1 MSSKTSLQNKSENQ
15 SRLTKQKEN
24 ENKYYL
30 FKDFKVPV
38 SQSDFLTQ
46 KEDESNKN
54 FGELDDVLTSMNKT
68 NKKMYYLKTVEKK
81 NIINKPFQNILDNI
95 YTIYNSNKNVNI
107 YDYMVNLET
116 QWETNDKLFLVFD
129 AIKNYCLL
137 ESIIKNNINNIS
149 EENILIIFRQI
160 LESVNILHENNIYGC
175 NLNLNSFIYDIESKR
190 IKLTDLGF
198 SKIFKSKRNIN
209 DSKLK
214 NGFEFSEYTSPEFIN
229 KMDDPQNINIQDK
242 IKNSYYD
249 IWQLGILFYKI
260 VTFGKSPYENAKNEE
275 LKKRILNKNIK
286 DSELNKCPPKIV
298 QIIDKM
304 LQKEPTDRYSVQ
316 QLLNIDCFKK
326 FKNTNEI
333 PLLIINFK
341 NDNKAINMNMVNKE
355 KEKIKDVKID
365 MSTFESKKTGAINEN
380 NQKNEKDIN
389 ANNKNL
395 LNNIMVQGNI
405 INDKNIIDKQEIYPE
420 GSVLPSFNKKFLN
433 RFNEI
438 DNDLV
443 IHLSNKLAL
452 LEKEYKNIDEIK
464 SAIYNI
470 TKYISEKI
478 KEKNIND
485 NKDIESFIEKYK
497 SLKSQGVGTLN
508 LFNELFKNKDDFSF
522 EKFKSLIQALLYEI
536 SNLDINYEHEKNLN
550 AISESKIKELE
561 EKNNELKSEYEE
573 KIKFYEEKIKIL
585 EEVIFNVDNTINN
598 KNDVINNNKLIYQA
612 LTNSIKDFTNVNMKL
627 KQNLE
632 ERISKFKENKKS
644 WLEDIIK
651 AKKDFRSEISYNLTK
666 TMEQPKLIVIGKGDN
681 KEILSKNKKD
691 DKIDELNG
699 KINEL
704 NNLINEQNSIT
715 EQQSN
720 SIKNLQNE
728 IQAKDKIIEELNQKI
743 NNLNNIKK

>member
-1 MSSKTSLQNKSENQ
+1 M
-15 SRLTKQKEN
+15 
-24 ENKYYL
+24 
-30 FKDFKVPV
+30 
-38 SQSDFLTQ
+38 
-46 KEDESNKN
+46 
-54 FGELDDVLTSMNKT
+54 
-68 NKKMYYLKTVEKK
+68 
-81 NIINKPFQNILDNI
+81 
-95 YTIYNSNKNVNI
+95 
-107 YDYMVNLET
+107 
-116 QWETNDKLFLVFD
+116 
-129 AIKNYCLL
+129 
-137 ESIIKNNINNIS
+137 
-149 EENILIIFRQI
+149 
-160 LESVNILHENNIYGC
+160 
-175 NLNLNSFIYDIESKR
+175 
-190 IKLTDLGF
+190 
-198 SKIFKSKRNIN
+198 
-209 DSKLK
+209 
-214 NGFEFSEYTSPEFIN
+214 
-229 KMDDPQNINIQDK
+229 
-242 IKNSYYD
+242 
-249 IWQLGILFYKI
+249 
-260 VTFGKSPYENAKNEE
+260 
-275 LKKRILNKNIK
+275 
-286 DSELNKCPPKIV
+286 
-298 QIIDKM
+298 
-304 LQKEPTDRYSVQ
+304 
-316 QLLNIDCFKK
+316 
-326 FKNTNEI
+326 
-333 PLLIINFK
+333 
-341 NDNKAINMNMVNKE
+341 
-355 KEKIKDVKID
+355 
-365 MSTFESKKTGAINEN
+365 
-380 NQKNEKDIN
+380 
-389 ANNKNL
+389 
-395 LNNIMVQGNI
+395 
-405 INDKNIIDKQEIYPE
+405 
-420 GSVLPSFNKKFLN
+420 PSFKKKFLN

-443 IHLSNKLAL
+443 ISLSNKLAL

-550 AISESKIKELE
+550 AISESKIKELK
-561 EKNNELKSEYEE
+561 EKNNEIKSEYEE
-573 KIKFYEEKIKIL
+573 KIKFYEEKIKLL
-585 EEVIFNVDNTINN
+585 EDVIFNVDNTTNS

-632 ERISKFKENKKS
+632 ERISKLKKKKKS

-728 IQAKDKIIEELNQKI
+728 IQAK
-743 NNLNNIKK
+743 IK

>member
-30 FKDFKVPV
+30 FKDFKVQV

-46 KEDESNKN
+46 KEGESNKN

-68 NKKMYYLKTVEKK
+68 NKKMYYIKTVEKK

-107 YDYMVNLET
+107 YDYMINLET

-149 EENILIIFRQI
+149 EENFLIIFRQI

-214 NGFEFSEYTSPEFIN
+214 NGFEFSEYTPPEFID
-229 KMDDPQNINIQDK
+229 KMDDPQNIKIQDK

-260 VTFGKSPYENAKNEE
+260 VTFGKSPYGNAKNEE
-275 LKKRILNKNIK
+275 LQKKILNKNIK
-286 DSELNKCPPKIV
+286 DSELNKCPPRLV

-304 LQKEPTDRYSVQ
+304 LQKEPADRFSVK

-341 NDNKAINMNMVNKE
+341 NDNKAIDMNMVNKE

-365 MSTFESKKTGAINEN
+365 MSTFESKKTGVIKEN
-380 NQKNEKDIN
+380 NQKNEEDN
-389 ANNKNL
+389 NTNNKNI
-395 LNNIMVQGNI
+395 LNNIIVQGNI

-443 IHLSNKLAL
+443 INLSNKLAL

-573 KIKFYEEKIKIL
+573 KIKFYEEKIKLL
-585 EEVIFNVDNTINN
+585 EDVIFNVDNTTNN
-598 KNDVINNNKLIYQA
+598 KNDIINNNKLIYQA

-651 AKKDFRSEISYNLTK
+651 AKKDFRNEISYNLTK
-666 TMEQPKLIVIGKGDN
+666 TMEQPKLIVIGKNDN

-691 DKIDELNG
+691 GIIDELNG
-699 KINEL
+699 KINDL

-720 SIKNLQNE
+720 SIKSLQNE
-728 IQAKDKIIEELNQKI
+728 IQVKDKIIEELGQKI
-743 NNLNNIKK
+743 KNLNNK

>member
-30 FKDFKVPV
+30 FKDFKVQV

-46 KEDESNKN
+46 KEGESNKN

-68 NKKMYYLKTVEKK
+68 NKKMYYIKTVEKK

-107 YDYMVNLET
+107 YDYMINLET

-214 NGFEFSEYTSPEFIN
+214 NGFEFSEYTPPEFID
-229 KMDDPQNINIQDK
+229 KMDDPQNIKIQDK

-260 VTFGKSPYENAKNEE
+260 VTFGKSPYGNAKNEE
-275 LKKRILNKNIK
+275 LQKRILNKNIK
-286 DSELNKCPPKIV
+286 DSELNKCPPRLV

-304 LQKEPTDRYSVQ
+304 LQKEPADRFSVK

-341 NDNKAINMNMVNKE
+341 NDNKAIDMNMVNKE

-365 MSTFESKKTGAINEN
+365 MSTFESKKTGVIKEN
-380 NQKNEKDIN
+380 NQKNEEDN
-389 ANNKNL
+389 NTNNKNI
-395 LNNIMVQGNI
+395 LNNIIVQGNI

-443 IHLSNKLAL
+443 INLSNKLAL

-573 KIKFYEEKIKIL
+573 KIKFYEEKIKLL
-585 EEVIFNVDNTINN
+585 EDVIFNVDNTTNN
-598 KNDVINNNKLIYQA
+598 KNDIINNNKLIYQA

-651 AKKDFRSEISYNLTK
+651 AKKDFRNEISYNLTK
-666 TMEQPKLIVIGKGDN
+666 TMEQPKLIVIGKNDN

-691 DKIDELNG
+691 GIIDELNG
-699 KINEL
+699 KINDL

-720 SIKNLQNE
+720 SIKSLQNE
-728 IQAKDKIIEELNQKI
+728 IQVKDKIIEELGQKI
-743 NNLNNIKK
+743 KNLNNK

>member
-1 MSSKTSLQNKSENQ
+1 MSLKTSLQNKSENQ

-30 FKDFKVPV
+30 FKDFKVQV

-46 KEDESNKN
+46 KEGESNKN

-68 NKKMYYLKTVEKK
+68 NKKMYYIKTVEKK

-107 YDYMVNLET
+107 YDYMINLET

-149 EENILIIFRQI
+149 EENFLIIFRQI

-214 NGFEFSEYTSPEFIN
+214 NGFEFSEYTPPEFID
-229 KMDDPQNINIQDK
+229 KMDDPQNIKIQDK

-260 VTFGKSPYENAKNEE
+260 VTFGKSPYGNAKNEE
-275 LKKRILNKNIK
+275 LQKRILNKNIK
-286 DSELNKCPPKIV
+286 DSELNKCPPRLV

-304 LQKEPTDRYSVQ
+304 LQKEPADRFSVK

-341 NDNKAINMNMVNKE
+341 NDNKAIDMNMVNKE

-365 MSTFESKKTGAINEN
+365 MSTFESKKTGVIKEN
-380 NQKNEKDIN
+380 NQKNEEDN
-389 ANNKNL
+389 NTNNKNI
-395 LNNIMVQGNI
+395 LNNIIVQGNI

-443 IHLSNKLAL
+443 INLSNKLAL

-573 KIKFYEEKIKIL
+573 KIKFYEEKIKLL
-585 EEVIFNVDNTINN
+585 EDVIFNVDNTTNN
-598 KNDVINNNKLIYQA
+598 KNDIINNNKLIYQA

-651 AKKDFRSEISYNLTK
+651 AKKDFRNEISYNLTK
-666 TMEQPKLIVIGKGDN
+666 TMEQPKLIVIGKNDN

-691 DKIDELNG
+691 GIIDELNG
-699 KINEL
+699 KINDL

-720 SIKNLQNE
+720 SIKSLQNE
-728 IQAKDKIIEELNQKI
+728 IQVKDKIIEELGQKI
-743 NNLNNIKK
+743 KNLNNK

>member
-30 FKDFKVPV
+30 FKDFKVQV

-46 KEDESNKN
+46 KEGESNKN

-68 NKKMYYLKTVEKK
+68 NKKMYYIKTVEKK

-107 YDYMVNLET
+107 YDYMINLET

-149 EENILIIFRQI
+149 EENFLIIFRQI

-214 NGFEFSEYTSPEFIN
+214 NGFEFSEYTPPEFID
-229 KMDDPQNINIQDK
+229 KMDDPQNIKIQDK

-260 VTFGKSPYENAKNEE
+260 VTFGKSPYGNAKNEE
-275 LKKRILNKNIK
+275 LQKRILNKNIK
-286 DSELNKCPPKIV
+286 DSELNKCPPRLV

-304 LQKEPTDRYSVQ
+304 LQKEPADRFSVK

-341 NDNKAINMNMVNKE
+341 NDNKAIDMNMVNKE

-365 MSTFESKKTGAINEN
+365 MSTFESKKTGVIKEN
-380 NQKNEKDIN
+380 NQKNEEDN
-389 ANNKNL
+389 NTNNKNI
-395 LNNIMVQGNI
+395 LNNIIVQGNI

-443 IHLSNKLAL
+443 INLSNKLAL

-573 KIKFYEEKIKIL
+573 KIKFYEEKIKLL
-585 EEVIFNVDNTINN
+585 EDVIFNVDNTTNN
-598 KNDVINNNKLIYQA
+598 KNDIINNNKLIYQA

-651 AKKDFRSEISYNLTK
+651 AKKDFRNEISYNLTK
-666 TMEQPKLIVIGKGDN
+666 TMEQPKLIVIGKNDN

-691 DKIDELNG
+691 GIIDELNG
-699 KINEL
+699 KINDL

-720 SIKNLQNE
+720 SIKSLQNE
-728 IQAKDKIIEELNQKI
+728 IQVKDKIIEELGQKI
-743 NNLNNIKK
+743 KNLNNK

>member
-1 MSSKTSLQNKSENQ
+1 MSLKISLPNKNENQ
-15 SRLTKQKEN
+15 NRLTKQKEN

-30 FKDFKVPV
+30 FKDFKVQV

-46 KEDESNKN
+46 KEGESNKN
-54 FGELDDVLTSMNKT
+54 FGELDDVLTSMNKS

-95 YTIYNSNKNVNI
+95 YTIYNPNKNANI
-107 YDYMVNLET
+107 YDYIINLET

-129 AIKNYCLL
+129 AIKNYCFLDSL
-137 ESIIKNNINNIS
+137 IKNNTNNIS
-149 EENILIIFRQI
+149 EENFLIIFRQI

-198 SKIFKSKRNIN
+198 SKIFKSKININ

-214 NGFEFSEYTSPEFIN
+214 NGFEFSEYTPPEFID
-229 KMDDPQNINIQDK
+229 KMDDPQNIKIQDK
-242 IKNSYYD
+242 IKNPYYD

-260 VTFGKSPYENAKNEE
+260 ATYGKSPYENAKNEE
-275 LKKRILNKNIK
+275 LKKRILAKNIK
-286 DSELNKCPPKIV
+286 DSELNKCPPKIL

-304 LQKEPTDRYSVQ
+304 LQKEPSDRYSIK
-316 QLLNIDCFKK
+316 QLINIDCFKNY
-326 FKNTNEI
+326 KNANNI
-333 PLLIINFK
+333 PSLMINIK
-341 NDNKAINMNMVNKE
+341 NDSKAIDMNMVNKE
-355 KEKIKDVKID
+355 KEKIKDIKID
-365 MSTFESKKTGAINEN
+365 MSTNLEIKNYGRIKDIDK
-380 NQKNEKDIN
+380 KNEEN
-389 ANNKNL
+389 GNSNNKNL
-395 LNNIMVQGNI
+395 LNNIVVEGNI

-443 IHLSNKLAL
+443 INLSNKLAL

-550 AISESKIKELE
+550 AIAENKIKELE
-561 EKNNELKSEYEE
+561 EKNNDLKSEYEE
-573 KIKFYEEKIKIL
+573 KIKFYEEKIKLL
-585 EEVIFNVDNTINN
+585 EDVIFNVDNTTMN
-598 KNDVINNNKLIYQA
+598 KTDIINNNKLIYQA

-632 ERISKFKENKKS
+632 ERISKFNESKKS
-644 WLEDIIK
+644 WLDELIQ
-651 AKKDFRSEISYNLTK
+651 AKKDFRNEISYNLNK
-666 TMEQPKLIVIGKGDN
+666 TMEQPKLIVIGKNEN
-681 KEILSKNKKD
+681 KETLSKNKKD
-691 DKIDELNG
+691 EKIDELNG
-699 KINEL
+699 KVDEL
-704 NNLINEQNSIT
+704 NNLINEQKSIMD
-715 EQQSN
+715 QQSI

-728 IQAKDKIIEELNQKI
+728 IQVKEKKIEELNKKL
-743 NNLNNIKK
+743 NNLNNK